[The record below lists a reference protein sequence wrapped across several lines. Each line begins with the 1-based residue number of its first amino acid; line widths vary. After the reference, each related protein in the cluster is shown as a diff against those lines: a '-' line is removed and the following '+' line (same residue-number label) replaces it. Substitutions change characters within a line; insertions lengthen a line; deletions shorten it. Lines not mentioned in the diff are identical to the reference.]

1 MKKNVATAT
10 FDFLYIESF
19 YGGFMLLYIKA
30 LAASPLFRNVTDEE
44 IALFLQTAPFTVKK
58 YKKNAFVAMTDEPM
72 EGIGLMLEGSAH
84 LIRENML
91 GQRAIVTDLRPSD
104 IFGEALLFTD
114 NPHWPA
120 SVQTNSVAE
129 IMFFPFEAFSKPLQ
143 GVESIQSKLLVNLL
157 HDLSVKALSL
167 TRKVHYLTLKG
178 MRDKLFAYFHELY
191 RQQQSMTLT
200 LPHNRQEMADVLNVS
215 RPSMSRELGKLQ
227 DEKLILLDGKTVTIL
242 DPIAI
247 EK

>member
-1 MKKNVATAT
+1 M
-10 FDFLYIESF
+10 SP
-19 YGGFMLLYIKA
+19 YIKA
-30 LAASPLFRNVTDEE
+30 LSASPLFRNVSTKE
-44 IALFLQTAPFTVKK
+44 IEQFLKNAPFFVRK
-58 YKKNAFVAMTDEPM
+58 YKKHDFVAISDDPM
-72 EGIGLMLEGSAH
+72 EGIGLMLSGQAH

-91 GQRAIVTDLRPSD
+91 GQRAIVTDLQTSD

-120 SVQTNSVAE
+120 SVQTTSSAE
-129 IMFFPFEAFSKPLQ
+129 VMFIPFKAFSEPLK
-143 GVESIQSKLLVNLL
+143 GTESIQSKLLVNLL

-191 RQQQSMTLT
+191 RHQHSMTLT

-215 RPSMSRELGKLQ
+215 RPSMSRELGRLQ
-227 DEKLILLDGKTVTIL
+227 DEKIIQLDGKTVTIL
-242 DPIAI
+242 NPIAI

>member
-1 MKKNVATAT
+1 MSP
-10 FDFLYIESF
+10 YIN
-19 YGGFMLLYIKA
+19 A
-30 LAASPLFRNVTDEE
+30 LAASPLFRNVTPEE
-44 IALFLQTAPFTVKK
+44 IELFLQVAPYTTKK
-58 YKKNAFVAMTDEPM
+58 YRKQDFVAMTDEPM
-72 EGIGLMLEGSAH
+72 EGIGLIISGKAH

-91 GQRAIVTDLRPSD
+91 GQRAIVTEVNPSD

-114 NPHWPA
+114 NPLWPA
-120 SVQTNSVAE
+120 SVQTTVATE
-129 IMFFPFEAFSKPLQ
+129 VMFFPFEAFSKPLK
-143 GVESIQSKLLVNLL
+143 GAEPIQSKLLVNLL

-191 RQQQSMTLT
+191 RQQHSMTLT
-200 LPHNRQEMADVLNVS
+200 IPHNRQEMADVLNVS
-215 RPSMSRELGKLQ
+215 RPSMSRELGRLQ
-227 DEKLILLDGKTVTIL
+227 DEKIIRLDGKVLTIL